1 MYSRSSIVSSEALT
15 SKSQSDISFGIVGL
29 QSQTSAARAT
39 SSGEEKKKKEGVEE
53 GKKTART
60 RRNRE
65 TLQGK

>member
-1 MYSRSSIVSSEALT
+1 VQGAGGEG
-15 SKSQSDISFGIVGL
+15 Q
-29 QSQTSAARAT
+29 
-39 SSGEEKKKKEGVEE
+39 GEEKKKKEGVEE